1 MTSSPAGSDIVACLL
16 LRLAGRGPRVAGRG
30 RLGRG
35 AAHGLL
41 RHRRLTMPE
50 LPLLLQLGYPPSAS
64 ARNASARADEHQG
77 RQRSF
82 GAVWSSAV
90 GGESRRGRRG
100 DGHAERLA
108 PDEHAPGADLEVDV
122 RRDVVVLVPLVAAQV
137 VESSGTVAALTGGA
151 GNDGEAGASCFAGE
165 GGLVSTTWDSPAGR
179 GNVTTEAP
187 GRRWWEGRT
196 AGAAA
201 PGPVPGRR
209 RLTRRAGCR

>member
-122 RRDVVVLVPLVAAQV
+122 RRDVVVLVPWLPRRSSSRVAP
-137 VESSGTVAALTGGA
+137 SRLS
-151 GNDGEAGASCFAGE
+151 
-165 GGLVSTTWDSPAGR
+165 R
-179 GNVTTEAP
+179 
-187 GRRWWEGRT
+187 
-196 AGAAA
+196 AA
-201 PGPVPGRR
+201 PGTTARPGLRVSQERGDWSAPRGTVPRGGETLRLKHQDADGGRAEQPELR
-209 RLTRRAGCR
+209 RLGPFQADAG